1 MTRRHLVAWLMA
13 VGMALPALAQEAAE
27 DAPYPDYSPAQDRLT
42 LRYSPEVGATRS
54 YRFVWSFDLD
64 VPLSGKRQSEGEGVL
79 YLHCASIDESGVVTL
94 EADFEGF
101 RNRMDGATYNVD
113 FPKDGLTLLVDPS
126 RQVVWT
132 SEGLESIGALLM
144 RSFFAVVFPGS
155 RLEVGT
161 EWSNELSLM
170 DGAEKQPSGRPSIWP
185 RRPSSSDVLP
195 DDERNDP
202 RRQARH
208 VLAAVVPLEDG
219 SRAAGV
225 ISNVDV
231 TFSLEAYGLGTKGQL
246 GVEMHSEYL
255 ESTGELRW
263 ARATGAGRLQTLA
276 VVSVPVT
283 NLVVVAAQ
291 WDPRTGES
299 VEALAEYHRP
309 LPPPEV
315 PPPGPAAEEEPTPEP
330 SDAAEEPAEEAP
342 QEGADAGSGDEL
354 PPDHPLRRSRTEIA
368 AA

>member
-1 MTRRHLVAWLMA
+1 
-13 VGMALPALAQEAAE
+13 
-27 DAPYPDYSPAQDRLT
+27 
-42 LRYSPEVGATRS
+42 
-54 YRFVWSFDLD
+54 
-64 VPLSGKRQSEGEGVL
+64 
-79 YLHCASIDESGVVTL
+79 L
-94 EADFEGF
+94 EE
-101 RNRMDGATYNVD
+101 
-113 FPKDGLTLLVDPS
+113 
-126 RQVVWT
+126 
-132 SEGLESIGALLM
+132 
-144 RSFFAVVFPGS
+144 
-155 RLEVGT
+155 
-161 EWSNELSLM
+161 
-170 DGAEKQPSGRPSIWP
+170 
-185 RRPSSSDVLP
+185 
-195 DDERNDP
+195 
-202 RRQARH
+202 
-208 VLAAVVPLEDG
+208 G

-309 LPPPEV
+309 LPRPEV
-315 PPPGPAAEEEPTPEP
+315 TTPEPAADEEPPPEP
-330 SDAAEEPAEEAP
+330 SDAAEKPAEAAP

-354 PPDHPLRRSRTEIA
+354 PPDHPLRRGRTEVA